1 MEKKNKKQ
9 EDNKEIKEKK
19 KNKIVNKIKN
29 IKNKKKKESNKKEE
43 TSKRKETKLEEK
55 KLKKEKR
62 LKKKAK
68 KDEEERLYFSLA
80 EVVVIFILA
89 LLLGGVLGGL
99 AVFSKS
105 KSDKDLEDFHS
116 FYYDIT
122 KNYYK
127 KINKEEL
134 VNAAIDGMLNYL
146 GDPYSNYMDEEETNN
161 FDTTVN
167 GSYKGIGVTVAFV
180 NEKPT
185 VIGVFKNS
193 PADKA
198 GLKENDILLT
208 INKKDVSG
216 KTLDQIVEIIKSS
229 NKADIVVLRDDKKKK
244 FTISLDTVLIPSVT
258 SEVYEKNDKKIGV
271 ISVSVFSLN
280 TYNEFNTTLKSLEKK
295 KIDSLVIDVR
305 ENPGGHLDQV
315 TKVLSLFMDKKK
327 VIYQIK
333 SNKKTTKVY
342 SETNEKRDYPVAV
355 LIDGNSASAA
365 EVLTAGLKES
375 YNAKVVGVKSYGKGT
390 VQKEYS
396 LSSGSS
402 VKYTIEQWLTPKGKS
417 INGKGIEPTDKV
429 ELSEDYFKN
438 PSAETDNQ
446 LQTALD
452 LVSK

>member
-9 EDNKEIKEKK
+9 EDNKKIKE
-19 KNKIVNKIKN
+19 KN
-29 IKNKKKKESNKKEE
+29 IKNKKKDRSNKKEE
-43 TSKRKETKLEEK
+43 KIKKKEAKLAEK
-55 KLKKEKR
+55 KLKKEKQ
-62 LKKKAK
+62 LNKKDT
-68 KDEEERLYFSLA
+68 KDEEEKLYFSLT
-80 EVVVIFILA
+80 EVVVIFVLA
-89 LLLGGVLGGL
+89 VLLGGVLGGL

-105 KSDKDLEDFHS
+105 RSDKDLEDFHS

-134 VNAAIDGMLNYL
+134 VNAAINGMLNYL
-146 GDPYSNYMDEEETNN
+146 GDPHSNYMNEEETDD
-161 FDTTVN
+161 FDTTIN
-167 GSYKGIGVTVAFV
+167 GNYKGIGVTVAFV

-185 VIGVFKNS
+185 IIGVFKNS

-198 GLKENDILLT
+198 GLKENDIFLT
-208 INKKDVSG
+208 INNKDVSG

-229 NKADIVVLRDDKKKK
+229 DKANIVVSRDNKKKK
-244 FTISLDTVLIPSVT
+244 YTVVLDTVIIPSVT
-258 SEVYEKNDKKIGV
+258 SKIYEKNDKKIGV

-280 TYNEFNTTLKSLEKK
+280 TYNEFNAAIKSLEKK
-295 KIDSLVIDVR
+295 KIDSLIIDVR
-305 ENPGGHLDQV
+305 ENPGGHLDQA

-333 SNKKTTKVY
+333 SKKKTTKVY

-375 YNAKVVGVKSYGKGT
+375 YGAKVVGVKSYGKGT

-402 VKYTIEQWLTPKGKS
+402 VKYTIEQWLTPTGKS

-429 ELSEDYFKN
+429 ELSEEYFKN
-438 PSAETDNQ
+438 PSVETDNQ

-452 LVSK
+452 IISK